1 MAAASSAE
9 KRSAPVLLHDGKPK
23 ANQGGHVTVIDIDTG
38 TKDLQQCADAIIRL
52 RAEHLYSR
60 KDFTAIHFNFTNEDK
75 VSFTRWVSGY
85 RPIVKGRRVTWA
97 KQANKDISYSNFR
110 QYLRT
115 VFVYVGSHSLSRELK
130 VRKGA
135 SYMQIGDVF
144 IKDDFPAMLLSFET
158 CRERLHWREG
168 FPSGSQL
175 HACAGCPH
183 HEKPN

>member
-60 KDFTAIHFNFTNEDK
+60 KDFTAIHFNFTNGDK

-144 IKDDFPAMLLSFET
+144 IKGDFPAMLLSFET